1 MTSNENTVEKV
12 VAGIT
17 VLKKLLRGLLG
28 IAPQWCWYPA
38 RRGRILA
45 WFNGNTLEYKYRV
58 SNKVLGKDGSVL
70 RWNWFTRWLLPTY
83 GESSFEPTR
92 DRYKGPRFP
101 VLDTARNQSAEAIYR
116 PASGREMTWL

>member
-1 MTSNENTVEKV
+1 MGK
-12 VAGIT
+12 GIASIDD
-17 VLKKLLRGLLG
+17 LKKILRDLLG

-38 RRGRILA
+38 RRSRILA

-58 SNKVLGKDGSVL
+58 SKKVLGKDGSVL

-83 GESSFEPTR
+83 GESSFQPTR

-101 VLDTARNQSAEAIYR
+101 VLDTARNQNAEAIYR
-116 PASGREMTWL
+116 QTSMEEMKWV